1 MGQDIR
7 TQRNKLKTFVLNGNI
22 VCIIILYIQYLVQYY
37 NLYTLYPNINGQ
49 NYVKIICFFRFLL
62 IYV

>member
-49 NYVKIICFFRFLL
+49 NYIKIIT
-62 IYV
+62 VST

>member
-7 TQRNKLKTFVLNGNI
+7 TQHNKLKTFVLNGNI

-37 NLYTLYPNINGQ
+37 NLYTLNPNINGQ
-49 NYVKIICFFRFLL
+49 NYVKIIT
-62 IYV
+62 VST

>member
-22 VCIIILYIQYLVQYY
+22 ACIIILYIQYLVFGSI
-37 NLYTLYPNINGQ
+37 L
-49 NYVKIICFFRFLL
+49 
-62 IYV
+62 